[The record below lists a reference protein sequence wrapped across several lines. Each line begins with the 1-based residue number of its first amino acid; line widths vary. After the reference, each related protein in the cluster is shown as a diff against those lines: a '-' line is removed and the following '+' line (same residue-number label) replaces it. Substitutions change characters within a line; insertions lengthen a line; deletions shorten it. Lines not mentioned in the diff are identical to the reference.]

1 MLELKTDKML
11 AETADG
17 IGWMTFNNPARRN
30 ATSLEM
36 WQAIADILSDFGAD
50 PAVRVVV
57 MRGAGDKAFVSG
69 ADISQFEDQRADAEA
84 AQRYNRVADGARAA
98 MAALDK
104 PLIAMIRGYCLGGG
118 VAIAMAADMRIAAD
132 DARFG
137 IPAARLGIAYGF
149 GYLKKLVDLVGPA
162 YAKEILLTARRLGAE
177 EALRI
182 GLVNHVVPVA
192 ELEAAVRETCAT
204 IIDNAPLS
212 LVANKAI
219 IDEIAKDPGERDPA
233 RLEELARLCY
243 DSADYAEG
251 RRAFMEKR
259 KPVWSG
265 R

>member
-1 MLELKTDKML
+1 MVNLNTDKML
-11 AETADG
+11 AEKDGG
-17 IGWMTFNNPARRN
+17 IGWMIFNNPARRN

-36 WQAIADILSDFGAD
+36 WQAIAAILEDFGAD

-84 AQRYNRVADGARAA
+84 AASYNRVADGARAA

-118 VAIAMAADMRIAAD
+118 VAIAMAADLRIAAD

-162 YAKEILLTARRLGAE
+162 YAKEILLTARRLGAG

-192 ELEAAVRETCAT
+192 ELEAVVRETCAT

-212 LVANKAI
+212 LIANKAI
-219 IDEIAKDPGERDPA
+219 IDEIAKEPGERDPA

>member
-11 AETADG
+11 AEKADG

-36 WQAIADILSDFGAD
+36 WQAIADILDDFGAD

-69 ADISQFEDQRADAEA
+69 ADISQFEEQRADAEA
-84 AQRYNRVADGARAA
+84 AARYNAVAEGARVA
-98 MAALDK
+98 MAALEK

-118 VAIAMAADMRIAAD
+118 VAIAMAADMRFAAED
-132 DARFG
+132 SSFG

-149 GYLKKLVDLVGPA
+149 GYLRKLVDLVGPA
-162 YAKEILLTARRLGAE
+162 YAKEILLTARRFSAE

-182 GLVNHVVPVA
+182 GLVNRVVPVA
-192 ELEAAVRETCAT
+192 ELEATVLEVCAA
-204 IIDNAPLS
+204 IVDNAPLS
-212 LVANKAI
+212 IVANKAT
-219 IDEIAKDPGERDPA
+219 IDEVAKDAGARDMA
-233 RLEELARLCY
+233 RIEELGRICF
-243 DSADYAEG
+243 DSADYTEG

-259 KPVWSG
+259 KPVWRG
-265 R
+265 E

>member
-11 AETADG
+11 AEKADG

-69 ADISQFEDQRADAEA
+69 ADISQFESQRTNAEA
-84 AQRYNRVADGARAA
+84 AARYDAVSEDARHA
-98 MAALDK
+98 MASLEK

-118 VAIAMAADMRIAAD
+118 VGIAMAADMRFAAD
-132 DARFG
+132 DSSFG
-137 IPAARLGIAYGF
+137 IPAARLGISYGF
-149 GYLKKLVDLVGPA
+149 SSLKKLVELVGPA
-162 YAKEILLTARRLGAE
+162 YAKEILLTARRFSAE

-182 GLVNHVVPVA
+182 GLVNRVVPVD
-192 ELEAAVRETCAT
+192 ELEATVLEVCAA
-204 IIDNAPLS
+204 IVDNSPLS
-212 LVANKAI
+212 IVANKAT
-219 IDEIAKDPGERDPA
+219 IDEVSKDAIARDML
-233 RLEELARLCY
+233 RIEELGRICF

-265 R
+265 K

>member
-1 MLELKTDKML
+1 MIELNTDKML
-11 AETADG
+11 AEKAEG

-36 WQAIADILSDFGAD
+36 WQAIAEILDDFGAD

-69 ADISQFEDQRADAEA
+69 ADISQFEAQRADAEA
-84 AQRYNRVADGARAA
+84 AARYNAVAEGARVA
-98 MAALDK
+98 MAALEK

-118 VAIAMAADMRIAAD
+118 VAIAMAADMRFASED
-132 DARFG
+132 SSFG
-137 IPAARLGIAYGF
+137 IPAARLGISYGF

-162 YAKEILLTARRLGAE
+162 YAKEMLLTARRFGAE

-182 GLVNHVVPVA
+182 GLVNRVVPVA
-192 ELEAAVRETCAT
+192 ELEATVLEVCAA

-212 LVANKAI
+212 IISNKAT
-219 IDEIAKDPGERDPA
+219 IDEVAKDPGARDMA
-233 RLEELARLCY
+233 RIEELGRLCF

-259 KPVWSG
+259 KPVWTG
-265 R
+265 E

>member
-1 MLELKTDKML
+1 MLTLNTEKML
-11 AETADG
+11 AEKQDG

-36 WQAIADILSDFGAD
+36 WQAIAVILKDFGAD

-69 ADISQFEDQRADAEA
+69 ADISQFEDERADAEA
-84 AQRYNRVADGARAA
+84 ARRYNAVAEGARAA
-98 MAALDK
+98 MAALEK
-104 PLIAMIRGYCLGGG
+104 PFIAMIRGYCLGGG
-118 VAIAMAADMRIAAD
+118 VAIAMAADLRIASD

-137 IPAARLGIAYGF
+137 IPAARLGIAYGMD
-149 GYLKKLVDLVGPA
+149 YLKKLVDLVGPA
-162 YAKEILLTARRLGAE
+162 YAKEILLTARRLSAQ

-182 GLVNHVVPVA
+182 GLVNRVVPVA
-192 ELEAAVRETCAT
+192 ELEPVVRETCAT

-212 LVANKAI
+212 LIANKAI
-219 IDEIAKDPGERDPA
+219 IDEIAKDPAARDSA
-233 RLEELARLCY
+233 RMEALARRCY

-259 KPVWSG
+259 KPVWTG

>member
-1 MLELKTDKML
+1 MIDLMTEKMQ
-11 AETADG
+11 AEKESG
-17 IGWMTFNNPARRN
+17 IGWMIFNNPARRN

-36 WQAIADILSDFGAD
+36 WEAIADILEDFASD

-69 ADISQFEDQRADAEA
+69 ADISQFEDQRANAEA
-84 AQRYNRVADGARAA
+84 AARYNMVADGARAA
-98 MAALDK
+98 MAALEK

-132 DARFG
+132 DACLG
-137 IPAARLGIAYGF
+137 IPAARLGIAYGA

-162 YAKEILLTARRLGAE
+162 HAKEILITARRMSAE

-192 ELEAAVRETCAT
+192 ELEAAVRETCAA

-212 LVANKAI
+212 ITANKAT
-219 IDEIAKDPGERDPA
+219 IDEILKDPAERDMT
-233 RLEELARLCY
+233 RIDELSRLCF

-259 KPVWSG
+259 KPVWTG